1 MIGNMRS
8 LLAIVFVLFVNM
20 AHAQSKEASLLTGK
34 TWTLDSDEMT
44 GLGTH
49 ISLTDNTKLEF
60 AADGTWKSSEP
71 IKGTKQGKWSLENNN
86 KTLLMDFQTE
96 KMNYL
101 ILQLSETVLQYQ
113 YKKNAATFKYKWAVK

>member
-1 MIGNMRS
+1 MRY
-8 LLAIVFVLFVNM
+8 LLAITFVLLVC
-20 AHAQSKEASLLTGK
+20 AAYSQSKEASLLTGK
-34 TWTLDSDEMT
+34 TWVLQSDEMT

-49 ISLTDNTKLEF
+49 MSLTDNTKLEF

-86 KTLLMDFQTE
+86 KTLVMDFQTE

-101 ILQLSETVLQYQ
+101 ILQLSETALHYQ
-113 YKKNAATFKYKWAVK
+113 YKKNAATYKYKWAVK